1 MKRVRNVF
9 VCLMLLLF
17 LFAGF
22 SLYKMFDYVNH
33 VVKLTPK
40 DDIKVI
46 EVNKTYNIED
56 FFLIENEENTKGRRI
71 GFYWKDPSG
80 SLEKA
85 AVRLDENGNFTVL
98 AGTGSLVISIT
109 DTNSYPAELRDA
121 SVTVYV
127 GS

>member
-9 VCLMLLLF
+9 VCIMLLLF

-33 VVKLTPK
+33 VVKITPK

-56 FFLIENEENTKGRRI
+56 FFLIENEESTEGRRVS
-71 GFYWKDPSG
+71 FYWKDPSG
-80 SLEKA
+80 SLEGA
-85 AVRLDENGNFTVL
+85 PVRLDENGNFTVL
-98 AGTGSLVISIT
+98 AGSGSLVISIT
-109 DTNSYPAELRDA
+109 DTNRYPPELRDA
-121 SVTVYV
+121 SVTVIV